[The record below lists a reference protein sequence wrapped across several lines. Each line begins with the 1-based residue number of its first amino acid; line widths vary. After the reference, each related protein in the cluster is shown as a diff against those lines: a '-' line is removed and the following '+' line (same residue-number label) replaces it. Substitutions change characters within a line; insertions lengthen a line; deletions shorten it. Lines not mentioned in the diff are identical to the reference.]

1 MTIESLEVF
10 HRFELKI
17 MKIERFDDANIDS
30 AVYQEQQNQREKRKK
45 DCKGQVE
52 PLRVEQLEYK
62 HTKINETV
70 AQTVKQLMIEEDRL
84 MENFRRRLRD
94 GVASRNKCELQLKE
108 FNARHEKSTRIQEEE
123 PVLAQESKEIT
134 SSPKPSDQTM
144 AIELNDSKE
153 AYIFNTNVGPKS
165 ADTCACCGFERG
177 RKRSYPATST
187 MLDIRL
193 QRLKSI
199 LSKLGSTAQESAKR
213 EVKLEEE
220 FSEAKRAI
228 FRFASSFKNSLPHEA
243 IGDLL
248 DMFPKA
254 QTNGIDHSRR
264 TTTATNN
271 STSKYIATLYEI
283 GKILI
288 SQCMSIAA
296 KYSEYTEVVRELH
309 EFQDAASERMR
320 REIDEIRSMKDEFE
334 QIKRALALRKELR
347 EESTVYPQS
356 FEETKY
362 FDEARLK
369 PENILRESMELKMR
383 CRGRIESS
391 KESTESARLV
401 TDGIERLWAQSL
413 MAEKVK
419 GNQLNKNDTVSK
431 QVLSIQNDATAKKGY
446 IVEDEPQDI
455 NINTIEKGMEVYNC
469 L

>member
-1 MTIESLEVF
+1 
-10 HRFELKI
+10 

-84 MENFRRRLRD
+84 MENFRRRLRE

-123 PVLAQESKEIT
+123 PVLAQESNEIT

-153 AYIFNTNVGPKS
+153 AYVFNTNVGPKS
-165 ADTCACCGFERG
+165 AATCACCGFERG

-228 FRFASSFKNSLPHEA
+228 FRFASSFKNSLPREA

-254 QTNGIDHSRR
+254 QTNGIDNSRR

-271 STSKYIATLYEI
+271 STSKYIATLCEI

-309 EFQDAASERMR
+309 EFQDVASERMR
-320 REIDEIRSMKDEFE
+320 KEIDEIRSMKDEFE
-334 QIKRALALRKELR
+334 QIKRTLALKKELR
-347 EESTVYPQS
+347 GESIAHPQS
-356 FEETKY
+356 FEATTC

-391 KESTESARLV
+391 KESTESARQV
-401 TDGIERLWAQSL
+401 TDRIERMWAQSL

-419 GNQLNKNDTVSK
+419 GKQLNKNDTVSK
-431 QVLSIQNDATAKKGY
+431 QVVPIQKDAAAKKGY
-446 IVEDEPQDI
+446 IVEDEPQDM

>member
-10 HRFELKI
+10 NRFELKI

-45 DCKGQVE
+45 DCKRQGE

-62 HTKINETV
+62 YAKINETV
-70 AQTVKQLMIEEDRL
+70 AQTVKRLMIEEDRL
-84 MENFRRRLRD
+84 MENFRRRLRE
-94 GVASRNKCELQLKE
+94 GVASRNKCELHLKE
-108 FNARHEKSTRIQEEE
+108 FNVRQEKPTQRQEEE
-123 PVLAQESKEIT
+123 PMLAQESNDIT
-134 SSPKPSDQTM
+134 SSPKPIDPAMASELSD
-144 AIELNDSKE
+144 LKN
-153 AYIFNTNVGPKS
+153 AYVFNKNVGLGS
-165 ADTCACCGFERG
+165 AATCACCGFERG
-177 RKRSYPATST
+177 RKRSYPATSK

-199 LSKLGSTAQESAKR
+199 LSKLGRTAQESAKR

-228 FRFASSFKNSLPHEA
+228 FRFASSVKNSLPHEA
-243 IGDLL
+243 IGNLL
-248 DMFPKA
+248 DMFPEV
-254 QTNGIDHSRR
+254 QNNGIDHSRR

-271 STSKYIATLYEI
+271 STSTYIATLCEI
-283 GKILI
+283 GRILI

-309 EFQDAASERMR
+309 EFQDVASERMR

-334 QIKRALALRKELR
+334 QIKRALTLRKELR

-369 PENILRESMELKMR
+369 PENILRESMEHKMR

-391 KESTESARLV
+391 KESTESARLA
-401 TDGIERLWAQSL
+401 TDRIERLWGQSL
-413 MAEKVK
+413 RAEKVK
-419 GNQLNKNDTVSK
+419 GKQLNKNDTVSK
-431 QVLSIQNDATAKKGY
+431 QVLSIQKDATTKKGY

-455 NINTIEKGMEVYNC
+455 NNNTIEKGMEKHNC